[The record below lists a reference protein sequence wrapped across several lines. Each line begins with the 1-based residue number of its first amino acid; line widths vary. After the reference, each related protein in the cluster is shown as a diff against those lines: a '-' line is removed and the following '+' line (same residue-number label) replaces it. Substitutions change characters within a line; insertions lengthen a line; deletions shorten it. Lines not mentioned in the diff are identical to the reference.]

1 MQEGIVIYKSG
12 DSESSA
18 CLYSSGKRISFNK
31 LKLSFVVFPL
41 IGLFFVLLP
50 FMVGEL
56 GYLLNKEKNS
66 VEVESKFRYI
76 LSPNDYEFELIIPK
90 IGVRT
95 QVLTNVSAA
104 DESQYNEVLKDKA
117 AHAVGSSLPDE
128 NGAIYVF
135 GHSTN
140 SIFNLN
146 FFNPVFYSLKKL
158 DKGDRVALVYKGKVY
173 SYQVDNQKIINPDE
187 VSEIEN
193 LNLKEKKL
201 ILQTCWPP
209 GTAWKRLL
217 VIAYPIT

>member
-1 MQEGIVIYKSG
+1 MNEEIVIYKSG
-12 DSESSA
+12 DSANSFN
-18 CLYSSGKRISFNK
+18 LYSPEKKSFNK
-31 LKLSFVVFPL
+31 LKLGFVIFPL
-41 IGLFFVLLP
+41 IGLIFISLP
-50 FMVGEL
+50 FVVGEL
-56 GYLLNKEKNS
+56 NYLSNKNKEK
-66 VEVESKFRYI
+66 VEIESKFRYV
-76 LSPNDYEFELIIPK
+76 LSPKDHEFELIISK

-104 DESQYNEVLKDKA
+104 NEEQYNEVLKDKA
-117 AHAVGSSLPDE
+117 AHAIGSSLPDE
-128 NGAIYVF
+128 AGATYIF

-158 DKGDRVALVYKGKVY
+158 DKGDNIALVYKGKVY
-173 SYQVDNQKIINPDE
+173 SFQVEGQKIINPDE

-193 LNLKEKKL
+193 LNLNEKKL

>member
-1 MQEGIVIYKSG
+1 MNEGIIIYKSG
-12 DSESSA
+12 DSASSFD
-18 CLYSSGKRISFNK
+18 LYSPEKKSFNK
-31 LKLSFVVFPL
+31 LKLSFVVLPL
-41 IGLFFVLLP
+41 IGLFFVFLP

-56 GYLLNKEKNS
+56 NYLLNKDKNS
-66 VEVESKFRYI
+66 VEIESKFRYV

-95 QVLTNVSAA
+95 QVLTNVNATN
-104 DESQYNEVLKDKA
+104 EKEYNEVLKDKA

-128 NGAIYVF
+128 DGAIYVF

-158 DKGDRVALVYKGKVY
+158 DKGDRVVLVYKGKVY
-173 SYQVDNQKIINPDE
+173 SYQVDNQKIINPND

-193 LNLKEKKL
+193 LNLKEKEL

-217 VIAYPIT
+217 VITYPIT